1 MPPAL
6 IIPPHN
12 QAGGNNIYG
21 NPRQDNV
28 TLNKLEGVEV
38 HDGFPIPFFKQTWI
52 KAFKKGLVSKT
63 QDGYTMVSVFEET
76 HMGGPTWVASNNAL
90 PAVPAAGPVAG
101 TIYQHNMTAAENR
114 AYLQREQRLLDI
126 ILLHIDDSTPIH
138 AELSQ
143 FANNGFAAMQRL
155 IAHSHVPNNSD
166 LEAFLE
172 SFWSNITV
180 DSLQLS
186 INGKTLSTLAVVII
200 KVANYFDTPKT
211 VAQQK
216 TAFLRALPVQMVTI
230 KTAEITQPN
239 PAYVD
244 PAVYPANISPT
255 VAHPFA
261 GRIHPNANQTNMM
274 ALAQGL
280 SVPWVEMLRSG
291 AIEAQERTPVDIELS
306 AMLRDYMGDA
316 AIPAVNF
323 ISARTGG
330 PRRKQFPKKTQ
341 STSGNKGKPSGKP
354 KPMSDAELK
363 RVCLKCGGIGH
374 LAAFKLS
381 RGGVSY
387 CRTFNQLPASAASQL
402 KYPWLGNK
410 TLTEIRDAVAKSS
423 KKDVAK
429 AMFADVAEI
438 ITAIDEAG
446 TDKESE
452 SDDHEY
458 DLNFL
463 SELNF
468 GADEDGDEKPD
479 DEPDSDEQE

>member
-38 HDGFPIPFFKQTWI
+38 HDGVPIPFFKQTWI

-63 QDGYTMVSVFEET
+63 QDGYTMVSVFEGT

-101 TIYQHNMTAAENR
+101 TIY
-114 AYLQREQRLLDI
+114 
-126 ILLHIDDSTPIH
+126 
-138 AELSQ
+138 
-143 FANNGFAAMQRL
+143 
-155 IAHSHVPNNSD
+155 
-166 LEAFLE
+166 
-172 SFWSNITV
+172 
-180 DSLQLS
+180 
-186 INGKTLSTLAVVII
+186 
-200 KVANYFDTPKT
+200 
-211 VAQQK
+211 
-216 TAFLRALPVQMVTI
+216 
-230 KTAEITQPN
+230 
-239 PAYVD
+239 
-244 PAVYPANISPT
+244 
-255 VAHPFA
+255 
-261 GRIHPNANQTNMM
+261 
-274 ALAQGL
+274 
-280 SVPWVEMLRSG
+280 
-291 AIEAQERTPVDIELS
+291 
-306 AMLRDYMGDA
+306 
-316 AIPAVNF
+316 
-323 ISARTGG
+323 
-330 PRRKQFPKKTQ
+330 
-341 STSGNKGKPSGKP
+341 
-354 KPMSDAELK
+354 
-363 RVCLKCGGIGH
+363 
-374 LAAFKLS
+374 
-381 RGGVSY
+381 
-387 CRTFNQLPASAASQL
+387 QLPASAASQL

-429 AMFADVAEI
+429 TMFADVAEI

-458 DLNFL
+458 NLNFL